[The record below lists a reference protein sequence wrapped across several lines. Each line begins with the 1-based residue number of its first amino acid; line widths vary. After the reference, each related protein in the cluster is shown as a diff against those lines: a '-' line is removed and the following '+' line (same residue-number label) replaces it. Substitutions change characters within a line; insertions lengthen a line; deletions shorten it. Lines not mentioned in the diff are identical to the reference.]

1 MYLWMSVSFLF
12 KYFLPFRELFNF
24 IDDFFCCAKAYLFI
38 FAFIS
43 FTLGDNPKNYC
54 CDVCQSVLIM
64 FSPGNSMVCS
74 LAFRN
79 FVFLKYTFS
88 AMYSM
93 MYISPSMT
101 LVAFQRFWYVVFK
114 FFWLKIISFRA
125 SNLDWQLV
133 SYMILYMFQC
143 HSPNLPTLYL
153 CNRVH
158 KTVLYIS
165 VSFAVSYT
173 GLSLASF

>member
-1 MYLWMSVSFLF
+1 MYTRGSVV
-12 KYFLPFRELFNF
+12 KNLPARQETWVWSLHQK
-24 IDDFFCCAKAYLFI
+24 DPLAKEIATHPSILAWEI
-38 FAFIS
+38 PW
-43 FTLGDNPKNYC
+43 TEDNPKNYC

-74 LAFRN
+74 LTFRN

-133 SYMILYMFQC
+133 SYMIFYMFQC
-143 HSPNLPTLYL
+143 HSPKSSHPLPLPQ
-153 CNRVH
+153 
-158 KTVLYIS
+158 S
-165 VSFAVSYT
+165 P
-173 GLSLASF
+173 